1 VSTGW
6 WGTSRLATTSAGMP
20 GERGGGGRSS
30 GAPGAAMQRGRA
42 APRQPRSNQSIP
54 LAKRFQPLRSGR
66 SCAKKQWETPLVSA
80 QDVEV

>member
-1 VSTGW
+1 
-6 WGTSRLATTSAGMP
+6 MP
-20 GERGGGGRSS
+20 GGGGVRAGPLGLKCSARALLRGS
-30 GAPGAAMQRGRA
+30 PAAISQ
-42 APRQPRSNQSIP
+42 IP